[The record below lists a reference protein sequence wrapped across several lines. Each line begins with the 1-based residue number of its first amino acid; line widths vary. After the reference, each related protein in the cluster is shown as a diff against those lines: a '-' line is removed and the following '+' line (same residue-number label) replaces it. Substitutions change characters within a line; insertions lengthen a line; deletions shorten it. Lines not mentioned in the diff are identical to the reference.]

1 MSILCGWMAALV
13 FIVGTLFSI
22 DRGSIEYVIEFMLGA
37 MFTLAVWAAVTL

>member
-1 MSILCGWMAALV
+1 MSILCAWLAALV
-13 FIVGTLFSI
+13 FIVGTVFSI